1 MKKLTQVEKEMVA
14 ATVINKLDSLS
25 AQRQSWQPQYDRTRA
40 TLYVLMAECLAI
52 YMEVKGTTAEK
63 VVLDQI
69 KAELVNR
76 GYQQKNGTPII
87 NLIVRYVFDS
97 DRRRVS
103 GYARVLN
110 VAISSGIKA
119 EGFVEWV
126 NSFGGIEEVTRTKG
140 KTSETL
146 QKQAKLERHITE
158 ANELLEQTLNEP
170 LALVPKTG
178 LSDVAGTSEWTL
190 LIGKTLGNGQT
201 QVLSIVPHTTPAMV
215 DMAIKKIAQG
225 LIDLSTN
232 EVVSSK
238 KEERDHAKENVLATA
253 MPANTVKVTTTGKP
267 PRVSSKKIK
276 QAA

>member
-25 AQRQSWQPQYDRTRA
+25 AQRQNWQPQYDSTRA
-40 TLYVLMAECLAI
+40 TLHALMAECLAI
-52 YMEVKGTTAEK
+52 FLEVKGTTAEK

-69 KAELVNR
+69 KAQLVNR

-103 GYARVLN
+103 GYARALS
-110 VAISSGIKA
+110 VAIKEGIKA
-119 EGFVEWV
+119 DGFVEWV
-126 NSFGGIEEVTRTKG
+126 NKFGGIEEVTRTTG
-140 KTSETL
+140 KTPETL
-146 QKQAKLERHITE
+146 QKQAKLESQVTVV
-158 ANELLEQTLNEP
+158 NDLLDLTLNEP
-170 LALVPKTG
+170 LAIVPKTG
-178 LSDVAGTSEWTL
+178 LSDVAGSGEWTL
-190 LIGKTLGNGQT
+190 LIGKTLGNGTT
-201 QVLSIVPHTTPAMV
+201 QVVSVVPNTTQAMV

-225 LIDLSTN
+225 LIDLGEK
-232 EVVSSK
+232 EVAISK
-238 KEERDHAKENVLATA
+238 QEDRDKAMEKALAA
-253 MPANTVKVTTTGKP
+253 SKPVDTVKVTTTGKP